1 MECEVEAE
9 TPSRI
14 IFSGDLGAPHA
25 PLLPPPNAPKKC
37 TTLIIESTY
46 GDKLHD
52 SRKDR
57 RNRLKAIIE
66 HCFKDKGV
74 VIIPSFSLGRTQELM
89 YEFEQLT
96 HDHAEKWGDIE
107 VIVDSPLASRFT
119 AVYKELKP
127 YWDEEAQEVIQK
139 NRYPLTFKQLSTIES
154 HKDHQKTVKYL
165 AKSARPTIVI
175 AASGMCNGGRIMSY
189 LKALIEDKRTDIL
202 FTGYQA
208 RNSIGRKIQNYG
220 PSNGYVKI
228 DGQSYTINAQIH
240 RIGGYSAHADQQD
253 LIDFASGMDESPDEI
268 RVVHGDE
275 DAKRVLQ
282 EKLQALHPTTRVI
295 IPEK

>member
-1 MECEVEAE
+1 
-9 TPSRI
+9 
-14 IFSGDLGAPHA
+14 
-25 PLLPPPNAPKKC
+25 
-37 TTLIIESTY
+37 
-46 GDKLHD
+46 
-52 SRKDR
+52 
-57 RNRLKAIIE
+57 
-66 HCFKDKGV
+66 
-74 VIIPSFSLGRTQELM
+74 M

-275 DAKRVLQ
+275 SIVSHSRIQV
-282 EKLQALHPTTRVI
+282 LHPEI
-295 IPEK
+295 GGKCINNLSILPNQPPQFH